1 MAVKKETETEIQVN
15 ELESSLR
22 ALANLTNNK
31 KLYDKVV
38 HLLFQLWNGN
48 NYGLKNI
55 RQFEDLVEYNWL
67 KNRKPQ
73 AQKQGLRIIK

>member
-1 MAVKKETETEIQVN
+1 MAVTKETEKHVN
-15 ELESSLR
+15 ELESSLQ

-31 KLYDKVV
+31 RLYDKVMQ
-38 HLLFQLWNGN
+38 LLLQLWNGD

-55 RQFEDLVEYNWL
+55 RQFEDLIEYNWL